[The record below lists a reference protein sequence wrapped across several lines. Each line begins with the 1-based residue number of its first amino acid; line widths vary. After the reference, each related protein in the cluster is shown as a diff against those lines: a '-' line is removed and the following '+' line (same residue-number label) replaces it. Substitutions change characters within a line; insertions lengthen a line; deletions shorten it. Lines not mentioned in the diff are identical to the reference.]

1 MTETRTD
8 YASRDQASRA
18 AADMVAAA
26 LTADIRRSGRASLMV
41 SGGSTPESMFRLLSE
56 MALDWARV
64 TVGLVDER
72 WVGPQEA
79 ESNERLVRRHLLRA
93 HAGAAGFIPMW
104 MPETAHQEAASDRS
118 AAYAPHCEAA
128 SFVVLGMGGDGHTA
142 SWFPGSRCLARAT
155 SAAASVVE
163 AVTAPGA
170 VTPQRLT
177 LSGPAVNRAK
187 GAVLLV
193 FGEGKRAKLSEART
207 ADPAMCPVRF
217 AIDGLGD
224 RLKTVWAP

>member
-79 ESNERLVRRHLLRA
+79 ESNERLVRTHLLRA

-193 FGEGKRAKLSEART
+193 FGEGKRAKLSEARN

>member
-1 MTETRTD
+1 MIEALSQ
-8 YASRDQASRA
+8 YASREDASRA
-18 AADMVAAA
+18 AADLAAAA
-26 LTADIRRSGRASLMV
+26 LTADIRTVGRASLMV
-41 SGGSTPESMFRLLSE
+41 SGGSTPETMFQLLSE
-56 MALDWARV
+56 MPLDWPRV

-72 WVGPQEA
+72 WVGPQDA
-79 ESNERLVRRHLLRA
+79 ESNERLVRTHLLRA
-93 HAGAAGFIPMW
+93 HAAAAGFIPMW
-104 MPETAHQEAASDRS
+104 MPETAHQDAASDRS

-142 SWFPGSRCLARAT
+142 SWFPGSRCLGRVT

-177 LSGPAVNRAK
+177 LSGPAVSRAK

-193 FGEGKRAKLSEART
+193 FGEGKRAKLAEARK
-207 ADPAMCPVRF
+207 ADPALCPVRY
-217 AIDGLGD
+217 AMDGLGD